1 VNNRYH
7 TMTILQRDRNLT
19 GVVGRRS
26 TVTVTI
32 TALFCIV
39 CACRLAVVESFI
51 GGRAGGSKGGN
62 ALLSRPRS
70 IFSSPSF
77 GQPSL
82 AETSSSTSSTARRMF
97 SSDNDADAEDTAEEA
112 VQSLANFHV
121 GSWRGTAQSFGV
133 SADVAAGILLRRKS
147 LPYTV
152 DVTLTSKDAW
162 QETMEWMPSP
172 DTASDTSTIPEP
184 SVRSINF
191 AASNMDVD
199 AVDASYSLDVTLPD
213 LSSTL
218 VGSDQLQQFLV
229 EHCIAVSD
237 NHRSRLL
244 ALYSATDQSLLRVV
258 VCEETRM
265 VPVNKSENDDTK
277 EVTASDSKL
286 TMAELVEMQADVDRL
301 VDKIVGQ
308 VEQPPEGSN
317 DSLSESKSASESST
331 ADLISSLS
339 SSASLSSSQHQQ
351 KQPMMQPYSS
361 DDENANGLLP
371 HTISLLELSSGLW
384 LGDAMVRDMSSSLSA
399 SSSASAG
406 KGFGGSSSN
415 SSASASKQ
423 SSTTFGSWSVGVQKV
438 AWRWMW
444 NFGEEIRQ
452 IIDAGKTMGTAMVVH
467 SPSTAGSVCVNESLS
482 RRIKKEDRMVYVD
495 WTGDNVG
502 FLVGSVSIQVCT
514 SVQ

>member
-1 VNNRYH
+1 
-7 TMTILQRDRNLT
+7 MTILQRDRNLT
-19 GVVGRRS
+19 GVVRRRS
-26 TVTVTI
+26 TVTVV
-32 TALFCIV
+32 TALICIV
-39 CACRLAVVESFI
+39 CACRTTVVDSFI
-51 GGRAGGSKGGN
+51 GGRAGGSKVGD

-70 IFSSPSF
+70 VFSSPSL
-77 GQPSL
+77 GQPSA
-82 AETSSSTSSTARRMF
+82 AEISSTSSSSTSSTTARRMF
-97 SSDNDADAEDTAEEA
+97 SSDNNADAEDTAEEA

-152 DVTLTSKDAW
+152 DVTLTSKHAW
-162 QETMEWMPSP
+162 QETMEWMPN
-172 DTASDTSTIPEP
+172 DTSDTSTIPEP

-213 LSSTL
+213 ISSTL

-265 VPVNKSENDDTK
+265 VPVNKNENENTK
-277 EVTASDSKL
+277 DVTASDSKL
-286 TMAELVEMQADVDRL
+286 TMAELVEMQADVDQL

-308 VEQPPEGSN
+308 VQQPPEGSN
-317 DSLSESKSASESST
+317 DSLSASKSASESST

-339 SSASLSSSQHQQ
+339 SSASLSSPQHQQ
-351 KQPMMQPYSS
+351 KQPLMQPYSS

-399 SSSASAG
+399 SSSSASG
-406 KGFGGSSSN
+406 KGFGGSSS
-415 SSASASKQ
+415 SSTSAASTSKQ
-423 SSTTFGSWSVGVQKV
+423 SAAFGSWSVGVQKV

-514 SVQ
+514 SVR

>member
-1 VNNRYH
+1 
-7 TMTILQRDRNLT
+7 MTNLQRDRNPT
-19 GVVGRRS
+19 GEGWRKVVRMRS
-26 TVTVTI
+26 TI
-32 TALFCIV
+32 TSLVCIV
-39 CACRLAVVESFI
+39 CACRLAVVDSFI
-51 GGRAGGSKGGN
+51 GGRSGGSKGGN
-62 ALLSRPRS
+62 ALLFRPRS
-70 IFSSPSF
+70 AFSSPSLR
-77 GQPSL
+77 QPSVV
-82 AETSSSTSSTARRMF
+82 ESSSISSTSSTSSTARRMF

-152 DVTLTSKDAW
+152 DVTLTSKHAW

-172 DTASDTSTIPEP
+172 TSDASATIPEP

-265 VPVNKSENDDTK
+265 VPVQTTTDSEKTDG

-308 VEQPPEGSN
+308 VQQPPATSTSN
-317 DSLSESKSASESST
+317 GTTTPLT
-331 ADLISSLS
+331 PDLLSSLS
-339 SSASLSSSQHQQ
+339 SSSASWSSQ
-351 KQPMMQPYSS
+351 
-361 DDENANGLLP
+361 
-371 HTISLLELSSGLW
+371 
-384 LGDAMVRDMSSSLSA
+384 
-399 SSSASAG
+399 
-406 KGFGGSSSN
+406 
-415 SSASASKQ
+415 
-423 SSTTFGSWSVGVQKV
+423 
-438 AWRWMW
+438 
-444 NFGEEIRQ
+444 
-452 IIDAGKTMGTAMVVH
+452 
-467 SPSTAGSVCVNESLS
+467 
-482 RRIKKEDRMVYVD
+482 
-495 WTGDNVG
+495 
-502 FLVGSVSIQVCT
+502 
-514 SVQ
+514 